1 MKYDLTNEFD
11 RQRFRV
17 RVESLLSHHAFV
29 ELKDCAMR
37 SIRQNSYLHLLIGV
51 VAMETGN
58 DLRYTK
64 EAYFKRIVNPHIF
77 IRKRREEKYGEVEYI
92 RSTSEL
98 TSEEMREALDRFIRW
113 GNENGIYMPA
123 PGDNELLRLIEIQMG
138 RQEKYL

>member
-17 RVESLLSHHAFV
+17 RVESLLSHRAFV
-29 ELKDCAMR
+29 ELKDCAPR

-77 IRKRREEKYGEVEYI
+77 VRKRHDKKFGEVEYI

-98 TSEEMREALDRFIRW
+98 TSEEMREALDRFIKW